1 MSSLEETLKQ
11 DLIASLKQGDQDGT
25 NALRFLISQIQ
36 YARIEKQEDLTDD
49 DVMAVLVKQA
59 KGRRESIEA
68 FQAGGRDDLA
78 EKEQRDLAV
87 IERYLPEL
95 LGEDEIRNVI
105 REIISAEEF
114 SGPADIGRL
123 MKGAMTR
130 LKGQADGK
138 LVNRLAGEELQR
150 NAE

>member
-11 DLIASLKQGDQDGT
+11 DLKASLKQGDQDST

-114 SGPADIGRL
+114 SGLADIGRL

>member
-36 YARIEKQEDLTDD
+36 YARIEKQEDLTND

>member
-11 DLIASLKQGDQDGT
+11 DLIASLKQGDQDST